1 MLNTDYAI
9 LINGYPQYAR
19 MPITLENDIVTNGV
33 THKAGSIFSTNNPE
47 VLVQLGYKKIV
58 KTAMPQKEGFYYT
71 ETWSEAENKI
81 VQGWIEHEEPEDTVA
96 DMVEGYNILGYSEDI
111 ANG

>member
-47 VLVQLGYKKIV
+47 GLVQLGYKQIV
-58 KTAMPQKEGFYYT
+58 KTEMPQKEEGA
-71 ETWSEAENKI
+71 ETWNEENNQI
-81 VQGWIEHEEPEDTVA
+81 VQSWIEHEEPEDTVA

-111 ANG
+111 ENG

>member
-47 VLVQLGYKKIV
+47 VLVQLGYK
-58 KTAMPQKEGFYYT
+58 
-71 ETWSEAENKI
+71 
-81 VQGWIEHEEPEDTVA
+81 
-96 DMVEGYNILGYSEDI
+96 
-111 ANG
+111 

>member
-9 LINGYPQYAR
+9 LVNGYPQYAR

-47 VLVQLGYKKIV
+47 VLVQLGYKQIV
-58 KTAMPQKEGFYYT
+58 KTEMPQKEGFYYT
-71 ETWSEAENKI
+71 ETWSEADNKI
-81 VQGWIEHEEPEDTVA
+81 VQGWQEHIAEATVGDYQEA
-96 DMVEGYNILGYSEDI
+96 LEMLGVNVN
-111 ANG
+111 ANES

>member
-19 MPITLENDIVTNGV
+19 MPITLENHIVTNGV
-33 THKAGSIFSTNNPE
+33 THKAGSILSTNNSE
-47 VLVQLGYKKIV
+47 VLVQLGYKQIV
-58 KTAMPQKEGFYYT
+58 KTEMPQNEGFYYT
-71 ETWSEAENKI
+71 ETWSESENKI

-111 ANG
+111 ENG